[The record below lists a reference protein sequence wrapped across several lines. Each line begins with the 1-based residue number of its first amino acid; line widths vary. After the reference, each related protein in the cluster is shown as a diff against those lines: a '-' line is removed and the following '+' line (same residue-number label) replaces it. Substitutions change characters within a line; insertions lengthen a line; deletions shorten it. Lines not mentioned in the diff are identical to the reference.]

1 MRHPRSAAEKPLLQV
16 MALKRYNENK
26 ELHIKSVIIDHLLL
40 DGSDLRFTSIEILRH
55 VIFNNLTR
63 FHALST

>member
-1 MRHPRSAAEKPLLQV
+1 MRTQIQY
-16 MALKRYNENK
+16 LKLVSGTQRFTQTHGIN
-26 ELHIKSVIIDHLLL
+26 IDHLLL
-40 DGSDLRFTSIEILRH
+40 DGSDLRFTSTGILRY